1 MHESLSRLH
10 ELLDGYLRDSCTDD
24 EEQELLTIIRQGS
37 HGEHI
42 RDFIQTWVD
51 SNASAEQDMLTPGR
65 SEEIFNNVIMA
76 DARLPA
82 TRMFSW
88 RKVAAAAAIVI
99 GFAAGTYLLVRQ
111 NTEPAAHVVAQVPLG
126 EDISPGKSGAILI
139 LGDGSKVVLDS
150 SQNGTITMQGNA
162 AVDIEN
168 GVVSYELVGTDTA
181 VVFNT
186 MTTPRGRKYR
196 LVLADGSVIW
206 LNSESAVT
214 FPTSFP
220 GNERVVTIEG
230 EAYFEVARHI
240 DKPFIVKTG
249 DRQEI
254 RVLGTQFN
262 INAYENES
270 VIKTTLIKGSIQVE
284 ARSGETVVL
293 QPGQQATVAEFGSI
307 KTRNNTDLEEVVA
320 WKKGFFHFQNAD
332 IKTVM
337 RQLSR
342 WYDVEVSYPA
352 TLPDWSFTGEIGET
366 LTLKE
371 VLDGLAFTN
380 IKFKIDGRKLILLP
394 Q

>member
-10 ELLDGYLRDSCTDD
+10 ELLEVYLRDSCTDD
-24 EEQELLTIIRQGS
+24 EEQELLAIIRQGR
-37 HGEHI
+37 HGEYI

-51 SNASAEQDMLTPGR
+51 SNTSAQEDMLTPGR

-76 DARLPA
+76 GARLPA
-82 TRMFSW
+82 KRMFSW
-88 RKVAAAAAIVI
+88 RKAAAAAAIMI
-99 GFAAGTYLLVRQ
+99 GLAAGIYFLGHQ
-111 NTEPAAHVVAQVPLG
+111 KTESTPHVVAQVPFE
-126 EDISPGKSGAILI
+126 EDISPGKSGAILT

-150 SQNGTITMQGNA
+150 SQNGMITIQGNA

-168 GVVSYELVGTDTA
+168 GVVSYALVGADTA

-220 GNERVVTIEG
+220 GNERMVTIEG

-240 DKPFIVKTG
+240 DKPFIVKIG
-249 DRQEI
+249 DRQKI

-284 ARSGETVVL
+284 ARGGDKVML

-307 KTRNNTDLEEVVA
+307 KTRNNTDLEEVMA
-320 WKKGFFHFQNAD
+320 WKNGFFHFQNAD

-352 TLPDWSFTGEIGET
+352 VLPDWSFTGEIGET